1 MPGAQ
6 KVIKQYGALSFG
18 QNECAGF
25 PVGTRAPSSSL
36 RYEILS
42 DRYDSILTFIN

>member
-18 QNECAGF
+18 QNECAGLSGGHESPF
-25 PVGTRAPSSSL
+25 IAIAVRNPFRSL
-36 RYEILS
+36 
-42 DRYDSILTFIN
+42 